1 MFGEPALNIAV
12 APGINRS
19 LLKVFLKK
27 PLKRNNICESL
38 SDKWLLLPGIY
49 MTEYDEDDLLE
60 IIEDDEPEENL
71 KPELFWKILIVD
83 DDEEVHRA
91 TLFALKKVELLGRKL
106 KMLHAYSAAEA
117 RKVLSAE
124 EDIAVI
130 LLDVVME
137 HNEAGLELVGV
148 IRDELQLDEVRI
160 ILRTGQPGYAPETE
174 VITEYDI
181 NDYRSKSEL
190 TQTRLITSLVSAL
203 RSYQQIKTI
212 SNSRKG
218 LTQIIEATNDLL
230 TRDGLHHFASGII
243 TQLSSFF
250 SMSLDGLIAV
260 RRQENETTDTIKIIA
275 AGDRYQNMINLEL
288 SELHDDHIEAMIL
301 QSLRTGINLLEKHEA
316 VLYFAGKEQTI
327 AAYVTADQEIP
338 RPEQE
343 LLHLFCH
350 NIGMCSDNLA
360 LVDNLNDQIYIDK
373 TTGLS
378 NRNLFVENFQK
389 NFEKDREGKSLI
401 VINIDHFNSIVET
414 VGARRSSEILQTFAR
429 RLAGNFQNDEVTV
442 ARLGGDIFGM
452 VGPDEFI
459 APEKIQSVFESPLP
473 IGDMSIPVS
482 ITMGVVPLSKT
493 DDYVTA
499 ISAAYSALK
508 KAKFNHRGGYYVYSE
523 EMNRDMRQRVN
534 ILNSLR
540 DALNADEFFLV
551 YQPQLDLKSG
561 RVIGLETLI
570 RWVNH
575 KGEFIAPSIF
585 IPIAENSGMILAIGR
600 WVFENSCANLARL
613 HQQGFDDIAI
623 SINVSAAQLKDP
635 GFVSFVESTLKQ
647 SNIEA
652 RYIDIEITETLAMED
667 IEYCISIIDDLKRV
681 GLHVS
686 LDDFG
691 TGYSS
696 LAYLQR
702 MNLDRIKV
710 DRSFVMQIGQSQTSE
725 RIIRSIINLGKQL
738 ELDVLAEGIE
748 TSEQESFLKNV
759 NCDSAQGYRFAKP
772 MDYDSLLQWLK
783 K

>member
-1 MFGEPALNIAV
+1 
-12 APGINRS
+12 
-19 LLKVFLKK
+19 
-27 PLKRNNICESL
+27 
-38 SDKWLLLPGIY
+38 
-49 MTEYDEDDLLE
+49 MTDHDEDDLLE
-60 IIEDDEPEENL
+60 IIEDDEPEQKEASD
-71 KPELFWKILIVD
+71 LFWKILIVD

-91 TLFALKKVELLGRKL
+91 TLFALNKVELLGKGL
-106 KMLHAYSAAEA
+106 KILHAYSADAA
-117 RKVLSAE
+117 RSILSSE

-137 HNEAGLELVGV
+137 HNEAGLELVTT
-148 IRDELQLDEVRI
+148 IRDELKLDEVRI

-174 VITEYDI
+174 VITAYDI

-190 TQTRLITSLVSAL
+190 TQTRLITSLVTAL
-203 RSYQQIKTI
+203 RSYQQIVTI

-218 LTQIIEATNDLL
+218 LAQIIEATSDLL
-230 TRDGLHHFASGII
+230 TRNGLHHFASGII

-260 RRQENETTDTIKIIA
+260 RRQENEASHNIKIIA
-275 AGDRYQNMINLEL
+275 AGDRYQNLINM
-288 SELHDDHIEAMIL
+288 ELHELHNEHIENLIERAL
-301 QSLRTGINLLEKHEA
+301 LSGQSLLEKHEA
-316 VLYFAGKEQTI
+316 VLYFPGKEQTI
-327 AAYVTADQEIP
+327 AAYVTSDKEIP
-338 RPEQE
+338 HPQKDMLR
-343 LLHLFCH
+343 LFCQ
-350 NIGMCSDNLA
+350 NISMCSDNLT

-378 NRNLFVENFQK
+378 NRNMFVENFQK
-389 NFEKDREGKSLI
+389 NFEKDRAGKSLI

-414 VGARRSSEILQTFAR
+414 VGAKRSSEILQSFAR
-429 RLAGNFQNDEVTV
+429 RLAGNFQSDEVTV

-452 VGPDEFI
+452 VGPDEAI
-459 APEKIQSVFESPLP
+459 EPLKIQEVFETPLP
-473 IGDMSIPVS
+473 IGDMSIPLS
-482 ITMGVVPLSKT
+482 ITMGVAPLEKT

-508 KAKFNHRGGYYVYSE
+508 KAKYNHRGGYCVYSE
-523 EMNRDMRQRVN
+523 EMNRDMTQRVN

-540 DALNADEFFLV
+540 DALHADEFFLV
-551 YQPQLDLKSG
+551 FQPQLDLKTDK
-561 RVIGLETLI
+561 VIGLETLI

-600 WVFENSCANLARL
+600 WVFENSCKNLARL
-613 HQQGFDDIAI
+613 HQQGFDDISI
-623 SINVSAAQLKDP
+623 SVNVSAAQLKDP
-635 GFVSFVESTLKQ
+635 GFVSFVETTLK
-647 SNIEA
+647 SFDIEA
-652 RYIDIEITETLAMED
+652 KYVDIEITETLAMED
-667 IEYCISIIDDLKRV
+667 IEYCISIIDDLKKV
-681 GLHVS
+681 GLQVS

-748 TSEQESFLKNV
+748 TAEQESFLKNV
-759 NCDSAQGYRFAKP
+759 SCDSAQGYRFAKP
-772 MDYDSLLQWLK
+772 MDYDNLLQWLK

>member
-1 MFGEPALNIAV
+1 
-12 APGINRS
+12 
-19 LLKVFLKK
+19 
-27 PLKRNNICESL
+27 
-38 SDKWLLLPGIY
+38 
-49 MTEYDEDDLLE
+49 MTAHDEDDLLE
-60 IIEDDEPEENL
+60 IIEDDEPETQV
-71 KPELFWKILIVD
+71 KPQLFWKILIVD

-91 TLFALKKVELLGRKL
+91 TLFALNKAELLGRRL
-106 KMLHAYSAAEA
+106 KIMHAYSADEA
-117 RKVLSAE
+117 RSILVSE
-124 EDIAVI
+124 QDIAVI

-137 HNEAGLELVGV
+137 HNEAGLQLVSV
-148 IRDELQLDEVRI
+148 IRNELKLDEARI

-174 VITEYDI
+174 VITTYDI

-190 TQTRLITSLVSAL
+190 TQTRLVTSLVTAL
-203 RSYQQIKTI
+203 RSYQQIITI

-218 LTQIIEATNDLL
+218 LAQIIEATSDLL
-230 TRDGLHHFASGII
+230 TRNGLHHFASGII

-250 SMSLDGLIAV
+250 SMSLEGLIAV
-260 RRQENETTDTIKIIA
+260 RLNENETTDKIQIIA
-275 AGDRYQNMINLEL
+275 AGDRYQNLINMDLH
-288 SELHDDHIEAMIL
+288 ELHNEHIEKLIQRAL
-301 QSLRTGINLLEKHEA
+301 VTGKSLVEKHEA
-316 VLYFAGKEQTI
+316 VLYFAGKKQTI
-327 AAYVTADQEIP
+327 AAYVTSDKEIP
-338 RPEQE
+338 CPEQE
-343 LLHLFCH
+343 MLHLFCQ
-350 NIGMCSDNLA
+350 NISMCADNLT

-378 NRNLFVENFQK
+378 NRNMFVENFQK
-389 NFEKDREGKSLI
+389 NFDREREGKSLI
-401 VINIDHFNSIVET
+401 VINIDHFNTIVET
-414 VGARRSSEILQTFAR
+414 VGARRSSEILQSFAR

-452 VGPDEFI
+452 VGPDDAIDPSTVQE
-459 APEKIQSVFESPLP
+459 VFASPLP
-473 IGDMSIPVS
+473 IGDMSIPLS
-482 ITMGVVPLSKT
+482 ITMGVAPLTKT

-508 KAKFNHRGGYYVYSE
+508 KAKLNNRGGYFVFNE
-523 EMNRDMRQRVN
+523 KMNRDMNQRVN

-540 DALNADEFFLV
+540 DALHADEFFLV
-551 YQPQLDLKSG
+551 YQPQLELKTG
-561 RVIGLETLI
+561 KVIGLETLI
-570 RWVNH
+570 RWENQ

-600 WVFENSCANLARL
+600 WVFENSCKNLARL
-613 HQQGFDDIAI
+613 HEQGFKDIAI
-623 SINVSAAQLKDP
+623 SVNVSAAQLKDP
-635 GFVSFVESTLKQ
+635 GFVSFVETTLK
-647 SNIEA
+647 NYDIKA
-652 RYIDIEITETLAMED
+652 GCVDIEITETLAMED
-667 IEYCISIIDDLKRV
+667 IEYCISIIEGLKKV

-748 TSEQESFLKNV
+748 TAEQENFLKDV

-772 MDYDSLLQWLK
+772 MNYDNLLHWLK

>member
-1 MFGEPALNIAV
+1 MAD
-12 APGINRS
+12 R
-19 LLKVFLKK
+19 
-27 PLKRNNICESL
+27 
-38 SDKWLLLPGIY
+38 
-49 MTEYDEDDLLE
+49 DEDDLLE
-60 IIEDDEPEENL
+60 IIEDDA
-71 KPELFWKILIVD
+71 PELNADSEQFWKILIVD

-91 TLFALKKVELLGRKL
+91 TLFALNKVDVLGRKL
-106 KMLHAYSAAEA
+106 KMLHAYSAEEA
-117 RKVLSAE
+117 RKMLAVE
-124 EDIAVI
+124 KEIAVVF
-130 LLDVVME
+130 LDVVME
-137 HNEAGLELVGV
+137 HNEAGLDLVGV
-148 IRDELQLDEVRI
+148 IRDELELDEVRI

-174 VITEYDI
+174 VITKYDI

-190 TQTRLITSLVSAL
+190 TQTRLLTSLVTAL
-203 RSYQQIKTI
+203 RSYQQIRTI
-212 SNSRKG
+212 AKSREG
-218 LTQIIEATNDLL
+218 LSQIIEATSDLL
-230 TRDGLHHFASGII
+230 SRSGLHSFASGII

-260 RRQENETTDTIKIIA
+260 RRQENDEAQKIKIIA
-275 AGDRYQNMINLEL
+275 AGNTYQNLINQDL
-288 SELHDDHIEAMIL
+288 DDIHNEHIEEMIRQAL
-301 QSLRTGINLLEKHEA
+301 FHGKSILDKNEA

-327 AAYVTADQEIP
+327 AAYITSEQEIP
-338 RPEQE
+338 PPEQE
-343 LLHLFCH
+343 MLHLFCQ

-360 LVDNLNDQIYIDK
+360 LVNSLNDQIYIDK

-389 NFEKDREGKSLI
+389 NFEKDRAGKSLI
-401 VINIDHFNSIVET
+401 VINIDHFNTIVET
-414 VGARRSSEILQTFAR
+414 VGARRSSEILQSFAR
-429 RLAGNFQNDEVTV
+429 RLAGNFQSDEVTV
-442 ARLGGDIFGM
+442 ARLGGDVFGM
-452 VGPDEFI
+452 VGPDESVDP
-459 APEKIQSVFESPLP
+459 ARIQDVFESPVP
-473 IGDMSIPVS
+473 IGDMSIPIS
-482 ITMGVVPLSKT
+482 ITMGVAPLSKI

-523 EMNRDMRQRVN
+523 EMNRDMTQRVN

-540 DALNADEFFLV
+540 DALHADEFFLV
-551 YQPQLDLKSG
+551 YQPQLDLKTG
-561 RVIGLETLI
+561 QVIGLETLI

-600 WVFENSCANLARL
+600 WVFENSCKNLAKL
-613 HQQGFDDIAI
+613 QQQGFADISI

-635 GFVSFVESTLKQ
+635 GFVSFVGKTLKLH
-647 SNIEA
+647 NIQA
-652 RYIDIEITETLAMED
+652 KYVDIEITETLAMED
-667 IEYCISIIDDLKRV
+667 IEYCISIIDGLKQV
-681 GLHVS
+681 GLQVS

-702 MNLDRIKV
+702 LNLDRIKV

-748 TSEQESFLKNV
+748 TADQENFLKSV

-772 MDYDSLLQWLK
+772 MDYDNLLEWLK